1 MPKVY
6 SDNEK
11 LLIKK
16 RLHDAANKSLLENGV
31 RKTTVDE
38 LVQKVG
44 IPKGTF
50 YLFYKSKEELLFEV
64 ILEYHEIIE
73 NKMLMKCR
81 KAGNSLSADKL
92 ADIVTDG
99 ILGSMNSCLKTIMVP
114 GEIEIMI
121 EKLPADIIKYHL
133 GHDEDMM
140 INMLKGFN
148 PHLTPGSIKVF
159 SAAFHE
165 IFFACL
171 YKDTIGE
178 KYFRKSIRLLTKGL
192 LLQMQSPTA
201 Q

>member
-6 SDNEK
+6 SDDEK
-11 LLIKK
+11 IVIKK
-16 RLHDAANKSLLENGV
+16 RLHDAANESLLKNGIK
-31 RKTTVDE
+31 KTTVDA
-38 LVQKVG
+38 LVQKAA

-64 ILEYHEIIE
+64 ILEYHENIE

-81 KAGNSLSADKL
+81 KAGNSLTADKL

-99 ILGSMNSCLKTIMVP
+99 ILDSMDSCLKTIMIP

-121 EKLPADIIKYHL
+121 EKLPADVIKDHL

-140 INMLKGFN
+140 IDMLKGLN
-148 PHLTPGSIKVF
+148 PNLSPSSVRAF

-192 LLQMQSPTA
+192 LLQMHDPTA

>member
-6 SDNEK
+6 SDDEK
-11 LLIKK
+11 IVIKK
-16 RLHDAANKSLLENGV
+16 RLHDAANESLLKNGIK
-31 RKTTVDE
+31 KTTVDA
-38 LVQKVG
+38 LVQKAA

-64 ILEYHEIIE
+64 ILEYHENIE

-81 KAGNSLSADKL
+81 KAGNSLTADKL

-99 ILGSMNSCLKTIMVP
+99 ILDSMDSCLKTIMIP

-121 EKLPADIIKYHL
+121 EKLPADVIKDHL

-140 INMLKGFN
+140 IDMLKGLN
-148 PHLTPGSIKVF
+148 PNLSPSGVKVF

-192 LLQMQSPTA
+192 LLQMHDPTA